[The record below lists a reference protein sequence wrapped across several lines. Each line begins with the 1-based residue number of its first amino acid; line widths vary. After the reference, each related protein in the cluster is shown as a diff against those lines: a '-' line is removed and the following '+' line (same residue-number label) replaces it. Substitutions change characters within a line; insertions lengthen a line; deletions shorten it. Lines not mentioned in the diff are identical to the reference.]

1 MMARMAATQKA
12 SVPGRTARWKSA
24 SSAVLVRRGSITTM
38 ARSGSLEMARRVRRA
53 SGKPWLCQGFLP
65 RNTAT
70 SVFSMSER
78 VWARYRRASTKAS
91 PVFSWAMALDRYWA
105 PSRLVTAVP

>member
-1 MMARMAATQKA
+1 MTATMAARQKA
-12 SVPGRTARWKSA
+12 SVPGRTARWMSA
-24 SSAVLVRRGSITTM
+24 SSAVLVRRGSITIIV
-38 ARSGSLEMARRVRRA
+38 RSGSLPMARRTRRA

-70 SVFSMSER
+70 SACSKSAR

-91 PVFSWAMALDRYWA
+91 PVFSWAMALDRNWA
-105 PSRLVTAVP
+105 PSRLVTAAP